1 MTGVLERQIA
11 ALGEA
16 RAMVVDCLGG
26 NGRFTPVRFV
36 VGSDDDH
43 VAAFRTFVTGLLAL
57 PGGEA
62 APGMGALLAA
72 GRLLLGEIG
81 AAGRIVDRFP
91 MEPFRVD
98 HGAGYCNGAH
108 LTALRWAV
116 PLPEALRDVGR
127 WVVGSP
133 EQAGIRSHPGEA
145 VRPGTDVRAWLSR
158 EGALIRAG
166 ATLDQPQTFG
176 GQHDPG

>member
-127 WVVGSP
+127 WVVGSA
-133 EQAGIRSHPGEA
+133 EQAGIREWLRQFGAGLRWGE
-145 VRPGTDVRAWLSR
+145 R
-158 EGALIRAG
+158 EGRFVG
-166 ATLDQPQTFG
+166 QP
-176 GQHDPG
+176 